1 MQQHIPVS
9 EELQMPAKAG
19 DLGHR
24 VWLPARSPRIGAGR
38 GFMATV
44 LRWAGMVLALWVAV
58 FFGRNLVDTWLARVD
73 YHRAVH
79 PDRSVAETGVR
90 LQVRPRIALVYRDRD
105 GQRVR
110 VLADQAAFSA
120 FVRTSVAHLE
130 AARRGIQDGVS
141 GRISVALEPA
151 FTVLHAGVGDFAD
164 WYYAWSTSYKLL
176 GKVASAAAAN
186 AFRPSAMG
194 LSEAVGYELEGYLH
208 EHYQE
213 IVLRPEVTEPR
224 LRQAYRATLAT
235 LQFDYLDVMAALDER
250 FQQFVAEQTTHL
262 NEPLSNTDVR
272 FTMDWK
278 SHRHKLSVAGHE
290 RGGLEAARGIGLA
303 AAGAVAGKGAGAAAA
318 RKLAGLVSRGIT
330 TRMAAPYAGRLTT
343 TAGGAAVGALGGP
356 VGFAVGAALGLGV
369 DYLVNEGV
377 ELTGRDDLE
386 VALHQGVAATRVELE
401 GVMTRSL
408 TQAVQIWF
416 DDSIQL
422 LAAYP

>member
-1 MQQHIPVS
+1 MQQNVLIS
-9 EELQMPAKAG
+9 EEFQVPAKAG
-19 DLGHR
+19 DMVHR
-24 VWLPARSPRIGAGR
+24 AWLPGRSSRTGAGR
-38 GFMATV
+38 GLTATL

-58 FFGRNLVDTWLARVD
+58 FFGRSLVDTWLARVD

-90 LQVRPRIALVYRDRD
+90 LQVRSRLALVYRDRD

-120 FVRTSVAHLE
+120 FVRTSMAHLE
-130 AARRGIQDGVS
+130 RARMDIQDGVS
-141 GRISVALEPA
+141 GRISVALEPT
-151 FTVLHAGVGDFAD
+151 FTGIHGRVGDFAD
-164 WYYAWSTSYKLL
+164 WYYAWSTSYKLM
-176 GKVASAAAAN
+176 GKVVSAAAAN

-235 LQFDYLDVMAALDER
+235 LHSDYLDVMAALDER
-250 FQQFVAEQTTHL
+250 FQEFVAEQTTHL
-262 NEPLSNTDVR
+262 SEPLNSTDVR
-272 FTMDWK
+272 FTVDWE

-290 RGGLEAARGIGLA
+290 RGGLEAGRGIGLA

-318 RKLAGLVSRGIT
+318 KKLAGLVSRGIT

-343 TAGGAAVGALGGP
+343 TAGGAAVGTLGGP
-356 VGFAVGAALGLGV
+356 VGFAVGGAVGLGV

-377 ELTGRDDLE
+377 EFTGRDDLE
-386 VALHQGVAATRVELE
+386 AALHGGVAGTRVELE
-401 GVMTRSL
+401 GVMAGSL

-422 LAAYP
+422 LAAY